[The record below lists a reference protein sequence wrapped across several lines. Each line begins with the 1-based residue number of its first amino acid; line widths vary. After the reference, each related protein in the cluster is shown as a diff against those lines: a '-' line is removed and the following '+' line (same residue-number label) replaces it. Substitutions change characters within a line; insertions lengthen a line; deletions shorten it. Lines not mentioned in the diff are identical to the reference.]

1 MTQPETISE
10 TINLLDTLEELHGAS
25 YQEDPLKA
33 AILFRTLL
41 YIDSLHDFTNH
52 TRFKSNYTPKKED
65 EDEEETNDEDDGE
78 EISKK
83 QSKKGQP
90 EMTVAN
96 AKIYAGEMLKLLTDE
111 YKNNCFYLI
120 NKSTHDKLKKVI
132 QLFNSSKNIEFVYPD
147 VGNNTS
153 DNKVLENGP
162 TKVNNS
168 ANLQSINDET
178 ATLLDTLDTCGKYKL
193 YNKNDTTL
201 LFQYTGTKETGASK
215 MNRYNNKLFEEIKTN
230 HESYNKNNVYF
241 IILIAK
247 LLYEINVHIRLKKF
261 RISQNYLHTISDI
274 ITDFFGFMPI
284 NYIKKTD
291 AKSNITTLGFIHGL
305 LCIKHNKYQKNLS
318 EHKSC
323 TFTGNTAYLPN
334 LIFTVDAEGSS
345 KSTNYIT
352 ELVKMFTDSEDIPK
366 DEIKNVHLIKTKNVH
381 LIKTKATKFD
391 GAANSNFERISS
403 IMQNIP
409 NIDRLPQEYH
419 LDIIFKCGEIELMH
433 IKYEDN
439 TKLTIS
445 KWFDKPVSGK
455 SKTVSGVF
463 TLNMAVNDFLSDKTD
478 VFNLH
483 FKTVC
488 DLGQILAFIAFQ
500 RYLIKKD
507 KTIES
512 NFLFSLHTLDKFCGQ
527 IGSLLHPGIV
537 IEKQTMK
544 DFTKEFPNTIY
555 ISSSEIKDEKDK
567 RISDYNINWHTL
579 YPGER
584 FDKKVVDAA
593 VKSAKA
599 EMDQLLE
606 NSKKELKEEIK
617 NLKSE
622 LEEKTKVAEAAETA
636 REAAV
641 KSRDRMDIR
650 RSEERKRAVAAEAA
664 TTAAQAETTAAQTAR
679 EAAETARE
687 AAVNSRDK
695 MDTRRSL
702 ERQAKET
709 VLTALERVNR
719 KETRRKEKKKIKRR
733 EKRERRKR
741 RKETKRRERRER
753 EERRKR
759 SRRSRSPAQSRS
771 PRSSSRRSR
780 RSRSPA
786 QSRSPRSSSNSNT
799 RKRRKVQSSI
809 PPTSNSKK
817 RQRNP
822 SSSSPNAKRTR
833 RSNPGASSS
842 SSASGK
848 KTRKKNKK

>member
-1 MTQPETISE
+1 MSQPEPISE
-10 TINLLDTLEELHGAS
+10 TIDLLDRLKELHGAS

-52 TRFKSNYTPKKED
+52 TRFKSNYIPKKED
-65 EDEEETNDEDDGE
+65 EDEEETDDEDDGE
-78 EISKK
+78 GISKK
-83 QSKKGQP
+83 KSKKGQT

-96 AKIYAGEMLKLLTDE
+96 AKIYAGEMLELLTKE
-111 YKNNCFYLI
+111 YKKDCFYLI
-120 NKSTHDKLKKVI
+120 NKSTHDELKKVI
-132 QLFNSSKNIEFVYPD
+132 QLFNSSKNIEFVYPG
-147 VGNNTS
+147 VGGNS
-153 DNKVLENGP
+153 SNKTILENGP
-162 TKVNNS
+162 TKENNS
-168 ANLQSINDET
+168 ANLESIKGET
-178 ATLLDTLDTCGKYKL
+178 ALHTCGNYKL

-201 LFQYTGTKETGASK
+201 LFQYNGPEEKGVGK
-215 MNRYNNKLFEEIKTN
+215 MKRYNNKLFEEIKIN
-230 HESYNKNNVYF
+230 HKSNNKNNVYF

-247 LLYEINVHIRLKKF
+247 LLYEINVHIQLKKF
-261 RISQNYLHTISDI
+261 RISQKYLHTISDI

-291 AKSNITTLGFIHGL
+291 SKSNITTLGFIHGL

-318 EHKSC
+318 EHNSC
-323 TFTGNTAYLPN
+323 TFTGDTAYLPN

-352 ELVKMFTDSEDIPK
+352 EIVKMFTDSKDIPK
-366 DEIKNVHLIKTKNVH
+366 DEIKNVH

-391 GAANSNFERISS
+391 GAANSNFERITS
-403 IMQNIP
+403 IVQNIP
-409 NIDRLPQEYH
+409 NIDRLPHEYD
-419 LDIIFKCGEIELMH
+419 LDIIFKCGEIELMR
-433 IKYEDN
+433 IKYEDD

-445 KWFDKPVSGK
+445 KWFDQPVPGK
-455 SKTVSGVF
+455 SKTVSNVF
-463 TLNMAVNDFLSDKTD
+463 TLNMAVNDFIRNKRD

-488 DLGQILAFIAFQ
+488 DLGQILSFIAFQ
-500 RYLIKKD
+500 KYLIKNNP
-507 KTIES
+507 TIES
-512 NFLFSLHTLDKFCGQ
+512 KFLFSLHTLDKFCGQ

-584 FDKKVVDAA
+584 FDKKDVDAA

-599 EMDQLLE
+599 EMDELLKD
-606 NSKKELKEEIK
+606 SKKELNEKIQ

-622 LEEKTKVAEAAETA
+622 LEQQT
-636 REAAV
+636 
-641 KSRDRMDIR
+641 
-650 RSEERKRAVAAEAA
+650 KRAEL
-664 TTAAQAETTAAQTAR
+664 
-679 EAAETARE
+679 
-687 AAVNSRDK
+687 NSREK
-695 MDTRRSL
+695 LRLTRKLGFAEIATFNEQIKTAKTFAQSKADEIKLQKELQKKDESL
-702 ERQAKET
+702 ERHRQNKIKRET
-709 VLTALERVNR
+709 KR
-719 KETRRKEKKKIKRR
+719 KKRKEKERKRR
-733 EKRERRKR
+733 EKSKKKREEKRKR
-741 RKETKRRERRER
+741 I
-753 EERRKR
+753 R
-759 SRRSRSPAQSRS
+759 SSTSSSISPAQSRS
-771 PRSSSRRSR
+771 PLP
-780 RSRSPA
+780 SRSPA
-786 QSRSPRSSSNSNT
+786 PSGSPASSSNSNT

-817 RQRNP
+817 RQRSPTPTINSL

-833 RSNPGASSS
+833 RTSP
-842 SSASGK
+842 SASGK

>member
-1 MTQPETISE
+1 MTQPGTISE
-10 TINLLDTLEELHGAS
+10 TIDLLDTLKELHGAS

-65 EDEEETNDEDDGE
+65 EDEEETDDEDDGE

-96 AKIYAGEMLKLLTDE
+96 AKKYAGEMLKLLTDE

-120 NKSTHDKLKKVI
+120 NKSTHDKLNKVI

-168 ANLQSINDET
+168 SNLQSINDKT
-178 ATLLDTLDTCGKYKL
+178 ATLLDTCGKYNL

-201 LFQYTGTKETGASK
+201 LFQYTGTKETGAGK

-230 HESYNKNNVYF
+230 HESNKKNNVYF

-318 EHKSC
+318 EHNSC

-352 ELVKMFTDSEDIPK
+352 ELVKMFTDSKHIPK
-366 DEIKNVHLIKTKNVH
+366 DEIKNVH

-391 GAANSNFERISS
+391 GAANSNFERNSS
-403 IMQNIP
+403 IMQKIP
-409 NIDRLPQEYH
+409 SIDKLPQEYH

-445 KWFDKPVSGK
+445 KWFDQPVSGK

-500 RYLIKKD
+500 RYLIKND

-512 NFLFSLHTLDKFCGQ
+512 KFLFSLHTLDKFCGQ

-584 FDKKVVDAA
+584 FDKNDIDAA

-599 EMDQLLE
+599 EMDKLLE
-606 NSKKELKEEIK
+606 DSKKKLNEKIE

-622 LEEKTKVAEAAETA
+622 LEQQT
-636 REAAV
+636 
-641 KSRDRMDIR
+641 
-650 RSEERKRAVAAEAA
+650 KRAEL
-664 TTAAQAETTAAQTAR
+664 
-679 EAAETARE
+679 
-687 AAVNSRDK
+687 NSRK
-695 MDTRRSL
+695 KRKLTRKLRFAEIATFNQEIKTAKTFAQSKANEIKLQKELQKKDESL
-702 ERQAKET
+702 ERHRQEE
-709 VLTALERVNR
+709 LERILDRESLERHRRN
-719 KETRRKEKKKIKRR
+719 KIKRKEKRETKRKKRKEEKEQRKRR
-733 EKRERRKR
+733 EKSKKKREEKRRKR
-741 RKETKRRERRER
+741 I
-753 EERRKR
+753 R
-759 SRRSRSPAQSRS
+759 SSSSSSRSPAPSGS
-771 PRSSSRRSR
+771 PLP
-780 RSRSPA
+780 SRSPA
-786 QSRSPRSSSNSNT
+786 SSSNSNT
-799 RKRRKVQSSI
+799 RKRRKLQSSI
-809 PPTSNSKK
+809 PPISNSKK
-817 RQRNP
+817 RQRSPTPTINIP

-833 RSNPGASSS
+833 RNSP
-842 SSASGK
+842 SASGK
-848 KTRKKNKK
+848 KTRKKIKNKK